1 MSSSAPPVI
10 PTPPGTQAPF
20 PQLSSM
26 QRRRIPVT
34 AILDE
39 KGSFIDEWKV
49 REWLSHNVPPE
60 RKNNYIDKD
69 IPLAALLKDG
79 TDLC

>member
-1 MSSSAPPVI
+1 MSATASPAI
-10 PTPPGTQAPF
+10 PAPPGTQAPV

-39 KGSFIDEWKV
+39 KGSLINEWNV

-60 RKNNYIDKD
+60 RKDNYIDKEMS
-69 IPLAALLKDG
+69 LASLLKDG